1 MNQVTH
7 VDFSGQRFYI
17 GIDVHKKQWVVTIR
31 SQHMELK
38 TFSMNPSPEELYQ
51 YLERHYPGGSYWS
64 VYEAGF
70 CGFWIHRK
78 LHHYGINNI
87 VIHPADVPTSHKEKA
102 GKADKIDSRKLAR
115 ELENGSLN
123 ALYVPDEFHQQLRS
137 LRRLRY
143 RAVQNQTRVK
153 NRIKGHL
160 YYYGIPIPPPRDV
173 SHWSGRFIQ
182 WLQSLRFANPS
193 AKDYLD
199 FCLEE
204 LQQHRQRTAKI
215 TRQLRHYCEE
225 HQFME
230 TINYLRSVA
239 GIGFVTAITFFTEI
253 IDIRRFPTL
262 DHLASFVG
270 LVPSLESSGDRI
282 SEHGL
287 TERRNRFLRHLIIEA
302 AWVAARKD
310 PALLLAFTELTQ
322 RMKKQD
328 AIIRIARK
336 LLNRMRYVWIHQ
348 TKYVPAIVQ

>member
-1 MNQVTH
+1 MNKVTQ

-17 GIDVHKKQWVVTIR
+17 GIDVHMKQWVVTIR
-31 SQHMELK
+31 SQQMELK
-38 TFSMNPSPEELYQ
+38 TFSMNPSAEELHR
-51 YLERHYPGGSYWS
+51 YLDRHYPGGCYNS

-78 LHHYGINNI
+78 LCHYGINNM
-87 VIHPADVPTSHKEKA
+87 VIHPADVPTSHKEKTN
-102 GKADKIDSRKLAR
+102 KADKVDSRKLAR
-115 ELENGSLN
+115 ELENGSLK

-143 RAVQNQTRVK
+143 RSVQNQTRVK

-160 YYYGIPIPPPRDV
+160 HYYGIKIPPQRELG
-173 SHWSGRFIQ
+173 HWSGRFIQ

-199 FCLEE
+199 FCMEE
-204 LQQHRQRTAKI
+204 LAQHRERTAKI
-215 TRQLRHYCEE
+215 TRQLRRYCKE
-225 HQFME
+225 HQLSE
-230 TINYLRSVA
+230 HINYLRSVI

-253 IDIRRFPTL
+253 IDMRRFPTL
-262 DHLASFVG
+262 DHLAAFVG
-270 LVPSLESSGDRI
+270 LVPSQQGSGDKI
-282 SEHGL
+282 IEHGL
-287 TERRNRFLRHLIIEA
+287 TERRNRFLRYLIIEA

-310 PALLLAFTELTQ
+310 PALLLAFTELTK
-322 RMKKQD
+322 RMTKQD

-348 TKYVPAIVQ
+348 TRYVPAVIQ